1 MKEFDELISVWK
13 EQKAN
18 SLSSEQ
24 VLSNINAKRNK
35 MALKLFLSVLLML
48 LSVVVMILV
57 WVSIDF
63 KQISTHLGI
72 TLMVALVFIYAII
85 MLRGVLKIKNND
97 NLLTPKEHIQQL
109 KEIKKS
115 QLLMSKYYI
124 NIYFLVLLLGLLLY
138 YNEVLAEASMMFKVI
153 AYSVTIAW
161 LLYAQ
166 FVMNKKTT
174 QKNQAKLDEMIS
186 SLENIEE
193 QL

>member
-72 TLMVALVFIYAII
+72 TLMVTLVFIYAII
-85 MLRGVLKIKNND
+85 MLKGVLTIKNNN

-138 YNEVLAEASMMFKVI
+138 YNEVLAEASMMFKII
-153 AYSVTIAW
+153 AYSITIAW